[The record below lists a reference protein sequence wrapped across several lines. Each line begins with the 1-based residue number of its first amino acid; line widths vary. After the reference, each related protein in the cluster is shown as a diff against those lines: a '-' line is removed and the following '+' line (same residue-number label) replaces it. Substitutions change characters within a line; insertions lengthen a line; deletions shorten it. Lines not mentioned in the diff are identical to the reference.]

1 MLLDQDP
8 TFGVDDKNPFNNEF
22 TNLITPVMADK
33 KMHFH
38 VQTKSIQTVH
48 DCVLGYVDSA
58 VRSKYVEKVYGEEAD
73 KLVTQFKIDNPEA
86 TADQVS
92 KVRNEFISQKTK
104 EVQDSGDVEILMD
117 KDFSYRRFSDGT
129 LTLFA
134 NYMLD

>member
-1 MLLDQDP
+1 MDSDSVQKGADFFGITALEDYIINMMLLDQDP

-58 VRSKYVEKVYGEEAD
+58 VRSKFVEKVYGEEAD
-73 KLVTQFKIDNPEA
+73 NLVTQFKIDNPEA
-86 TADQVS
+86 TADQIS

-104 EVQDSGDVEILMD
+104 E
-117 KDFSYRRFSDGT
+117 FSEQKI
-129 LTLFA
+129 
-134 NYMLD
+134 N